1 MFDLQL
7 NVANPIPFVLV
18 DNGGDEVADLGA
30 AFTVAISK
38 NGGAWAASA
47 GTKAELGDG
56 WYLYT
61 TTAAECNTRGP
72 LALKITADGAAQQ
85 NLLFTVATTPAASVA
100 LSDAALNELQSGNLA
115 LYTHYDWDFQ
125 IFSTSLEDLS
135 TGDLYVGVKHLD
147 TDTDAEAL
155 VLIERTAGLLYINQ
169 AAATTAGNATL
180 VVTGTAGAWL
190 ITGHLAA
197 VETAKLTAW
206 KRRQLA
212 EVKLSEKLIW
222 TGHITISLGVV
233 QS

>member
-1 MFDLQL
+1 MSEPIDPLKQIEGNPAL
-7 NVANPIPFVLV
+7 GVA
-18 DNGGDEVADLGA
+18 
-30 AFTVAISK
+30 
-38 NGGAWAASA
+38 
-47 GTKAELGDG
+47 TKAVL
-56 WYLYT
+56 
-61 TTAAECNTRGP
+61 AAAGLTESGCDKAVG
-72 LALKITADGAAQQ
+72 

-125 IFSTSLEDLS
+125 ISSTSLEDLS

-197 VETAKLTAW
+197 VESGKLTAW

-212 EVKLSEKLIW
+212 EVKLGEKLIW